1 MANDIFRD
9 FLDIFLI
16 MYLDD
21 LLIYSKTQ
29 EDHDI
34 HVRKVLE
41 RLREYGLYAKLE
53 KCSFDCNEV
62 EFSDYT
68 ISSKGIFMYPT
79 KVQTILEWQSQC
91 SVRDFCRKFIW
102 NYSKIVL
109 PLNQLTKKNQAFVS
123 TIEADTTFPQLK
135 EAST

>member
-1 MANDIFRD
+1 MPFGLTNAPAVFQQMANDIFWD

-16 MYLDD
+16 IYLDD

-34 HVRKVLE
+34 HVRKVLV
-41 RLREYGLYAKLE
+41 RLRKYGLYAKLE

-79 KVQTILEWQSQC
+79 KVQTILEW
-91 SVRDFCRKFIW
+91 
-102 NYSKIVL
+102 
-109 PLNQLTKKNQAFVS
+109 
-123 TIEADTTFPQLK
+123 
-135 EAST
+135 